1 MVYSLIDYGLN
12 GKEDKYLGFNKIKV
26 KWVED
31 TTKHGLDR
39 EWMFLTYTCKSSK
52 CPMYALY
59 ELKRLFCIVLAE
71 AENEGYNT
79 KLIPN

>member
-1 MVYSLIDYGLN
+1 MLYNKMLYDKMFHVVYSLIDYGLN

-39 EWMFLTYTCKSSK
+39 E
-52 CPMYALY
+52 
-59 ELKRLFCIVLAE
+59 
-71 AENEGYNT
+71 
-79 KLIPN
+79 

>member
-1 MVYSLIDYGLN
+1 
-12 GKEDKYLGFNKIKV
+12 
-26 KWVED
+26 
-31 TTKHGLDR
+31 
-39 EWMFLTYTCKSSK
+39 
-52 CPMYALY
+52 MYALY